1 MPVPCIYTEEQAR
14 VDNHVIGTS
23 RGLNS
28 PVKLITMGKRPLG
41 LAKAAKFKEK
51 KQKTTDETPASEN
64 PSLDKENAL
73 NIAVDETTDDNDL
86 AEIYGLYNEFEK
98 SSKANPKM
106 ALGLV
111 HECDSLLRER
121 KKLPAKFH
129 FVYGSALLT
138 ISSFQDDDAGEGESP
153 GDFIEAAIDRLD
165 VGLSEDENYTPLKVM
180 KAVAKV
186 LKVGEL
192 LRKVQDPEAK
202 ARVVEKNLKDLQS
215 SKALLDEVRKCNTN
229 DSLTQVKMA
238 EAILTLQL
246 FAVSLEVLP
255 LKKGAANFVDEI
267 SNWTSKVWKDLVA
280 GENPS
285 VQNVAY
291 QGLGETHLSKAN
303 GVLQRLEAEVDEE
316 DEGSDDS
323 DSDDPIIFTKDA
335 EFVRKELNSAIENL
349 QKVAKDD
356 APTIYAQIAEA
367 KISIGNLTKNKSSEQ
382 DKLYAD
388 AVKLLKKAQRL
399 GAGDYHE
406 LIDSL
411 EEE

>member
-1 MPVPCIYTEEQAR
+1 M
-14 VDNHVIGTS
+14 DLK
-23 RGLNS
+23 GLSS

-51 KQKTTDETPASEN
+51 KQKTTDEAPASEN

-138 ISSFQDDDAGEGESP
+138 ISSFQDDEAGEGESP

-192 LRKVQDPEAK
+192 LRKVQDPEGK

-215 SKALLDEVRKCNTN
+215 SKALLDEVRKGNTN
-229 DSLTQVKMA
+229 DGLTQVKMA

-255 LKKGAANFVDEI
+255 LKKGATNFVEEI

-280 GENPS
+280 CDNPS

-323 DSDDPIIFTKDA
+323 DSDDPIIFSKDA

-382 DKLYAD
+382 NKLYAD